1 MQTDRPVPSPNPG
14 TAPYWKAA
22 REHRL
27 MLPRCLACGKYHFY
41 PRSHCPFCAS
51 RSLAWEPCSGKGVIY
66 SFTEVFRAPSEA
78 FAADVPYVV
87 AIVALEE
94 GPHLMTRLVLTSG
107 MSPRIDQPVEVLYED
122 LDEELSL
129 PRFRVMQ
136 EELK

>member
-1 MQTDRPVPSPNPG
+1 MQTERPVPAPNPE

-41 PRSHCPFCAS
+41 PRSLCPYCAS
-51 RSLAWEPCSGKGVIY
+51 RNLAWEPCSGKGVIY
-66 SFTEVFRAPSEA
+66 SYTEVFRAPSPA

-87 AIVALEE
+87 AIVALDE
-94 GPHLMTRLVLTSG
+94 GPHLMTRLVLTDG
-107 MSPRIDQPVEVLYED
+107 MSPRIGQPVEVRYED

-129 PRFRVMQ
+129 PRFRACSH
-136 EELK
+136 E